1 MSGDRPR
8 VSGPVPRRKL
18 TEPEVGFEPTLES
31 VSRQVGTLSQQMS
44 AVLSAVS
51 ANAQQTGYLA
61 QRVEGVSNRVERSLD
76 DFGSR
81 LTVFHKEL
89 LLQRQTQ
96 VEDHAPRL
104 REVEQE
110 QKAAPRSIA
119 PAAKAVGRYSLPAL
133 GSWTIFEIIAALQ
146 QHAGPIGQLL
156 KSWGILK

>member
-8 VSGPVPRRKL
+8 VSGPVPRRL
-18 TEPEVGFEPTLES
+18 QLDPDVDFEPTLES

-61 QRVEGVSNRVERSLD
+61 QRVQGVSGRVEHMRTDVGDKLS
-76 DFGSR
+76 
-81 LTVFHKEL
+81 VFHREL
-89 LLQRQTQ
+89 VLLRETQ
-96 VEDHAPRL
+96 VRDHAPRL
-104 REVEQE
+104 HEVEKE
-110 QKAAPRSIA
+110 QKAPRSIV
-119 PAAKAVGRYSLPAL
+119 PSAKTAGKVG
-133 GSWTIFEIIAALQ
+133 GSVVGTWTVFEIIAALQ